1 MVRMFFRANRRM
13 RAEWRGLKSLVKKY
27 KKNKKVK
34 TTAMVL
40 YRGYTVLSIIRN
52 PFKIIDYGLRIIMT

>member
-1 MVRMFFRANRRM
+1 MFFRARR
-13 RAEWRGLKSLVKKY
+13 RIRSEWRGLKSLIKIY

-40 YRGYTVLSIIRN
+40 YKVYTISSIIRN
-52 PFKIIDYGLRIIMT
+52 PFKIIDVGLRYIMT

>member
-1 MVRMFFRANRRM
+1 MFFRARSRI
-13 RAEWRGLKSLVKKY
+13 RSEWRGLKSLIKIY

-40 YRGYTVLSIIRN
+40 YKVYTISSIIRN
-52 PFKIIDYGLRIIMT
+52 PFKIIDVGLRYIMT

>member
-1 MVRMFFRANRRM
+1 MVRMFFRARR
-13 RAEWRGLKSLVKKY
+13 RIRSEWRGLKSLIKIY

-40 YRGYTVLSIIRN
+40 YKVYTISSIIRN
-52 PFKIIDYGLRIIMT
+52 PFKIIDVGLRYIMT